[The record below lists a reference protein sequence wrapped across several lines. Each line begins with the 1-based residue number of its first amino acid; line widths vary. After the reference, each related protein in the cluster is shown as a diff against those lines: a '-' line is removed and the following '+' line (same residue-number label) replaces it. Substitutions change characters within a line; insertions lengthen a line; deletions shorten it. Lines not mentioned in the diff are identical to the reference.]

1 MRALLIVLCFLFA
14 TQTFAADKAVAQNS
28 GKSAQSNAQ
37 SSKSAQSSKPA
48 PRQRMVHWMS
58 YEEALAKAA
67 KEPRLIFV
75 DLYADWCVPCHIMDK
90 NVYGDPTVASLLNI
104 RFYPVKLDADSQDSI
119 VCDGIK
125 NTVQRCYFDVWEL
138 NALPAFV
145 LVAPKGMSIL
155 TVTQSMSPQ
164 EMQYML
170 YQFLDKEKE
179 WIAR

>member
-14 TQTFAADKAVAQNS
+14 TQVFAADKPAQPSKAAQS
-28 GKSAQSNAQ
+28 GKPAQSNAQ
-37 SSKSAQSSKPA
+37 SGKPV